1 MNSIAGKS
9 TGIALLMAAALLAA
23 LFSMGVFSAT
33 GVGAEVS
40 DDPAPTV
47 KVDKEGVGATNVTM
61 TIMFEVDL
69 DVVVDDNDTG
79 SVNEA
84 ALSEIVVTLP
94 DGFTGVAQASN
105 RAAIDDTHG
114 NNGTKVQ
121 VDGKDAEDFVPAQTQ
136 AGTHGGTVTINN
148 SPATAGVPAQI
159 TDGDKVTVVVAG
171 LTNPPN
177 ATLATDGEYQVSVIQ
192 GPASATNIAKTAS
205 FTLYDAVLSS
215 DTPGAAVGVTL
226 HTSAG
231 TPVGQGQDIVVD
243 LTGFGVPTTIAEN
256 RVIIDSDGQSP
267 NDFSGYPSEVT
278 VTGKKVTLTVP
289 NFLPN
294 GSEQMDLVGGIY
306 RITFKQSAGITNPTS
321 PGTKTIKVS
330 DRDGTD
336 DELKARVRSTVTV
349 APKLGP
355 RGTDATVTGK
365 GFASGQTA
373 TVYLEEVGGE
383 VLGSA
388 TVTDGSFSVAIDTSS
403 DDFDAGANTITVEG
417 GNGADAEK
425 TATFT
430 ITGKVE
436 IEDVESATV
445 ADTLTL
451 KLSDWTAGPV
461 VDVKIGGVAV
471 DEFFTAFEDLTADQ
485 RKAAGI
491 EEARVEGIDGDDEA
505 SFDIVVPSGVS
516 LGVQEIAVYTTDK
529 DDVDDDDNVLEH
541 RKAGQVNIA
550 IGAVELT
557 LSPETAVMGQKI
569 TVTGSGFDTN
579 ATSSNDVISVTV
591 SKAPAADVKLGD
603 LEIVT
608 GGNITFTM
616 TVPISKNIRRGKDNK
631 ISLLAHNDTVG
642 AGTLVVPEA
651 AIELDPPEARRGT
664 TVTVTGSGF
673 VANELV
679 LITYGDTRVGSDLA
693 DSRGGFATE
702 ITVPGSAPIGKS
714 TTVTARVE
722 ANATVKAEENNDI
735 VVEAEEK
742 HSTPAA
748 VITTSPDE
756 VVSGQPLTISAENL
770 PLHSNVNVLKIG
782 GTDITPSPK
791 PLTDGKGAFSASVT
805 VPQLTLGNQTI
816 EIEVG
821 EDTFT
826 ATVRIVAETVAA
838 SQAPADLFADLIEA
852 GALDRI
858 FLYNNTTQEWFLY
871 DPDPGFETAN
881 SLESLESGDI
891 IWIQLKSAATVQGAN
906 LLAGWS
912 LITVQ

>member
-1 MNSIAGKS
+1 MILAPHIAGNPGTPTAQGSVPAPVTTGRPSGPEGSRRPASAEPVPKPTGEAPTAPGLSPPTQGAIPPGTAGRPRANRYRGLKTPRLRSRPSVIPAKAGSNRHPRRSGGQTRLKGTVGSSGPGIPMGLPKGEITKMNSLVGKS

-373 TVYLEEVGGE
+373 TVYLGKVGGE
-383 VLGSA
+383 VLGSG
-388 TVTDGSFSVAIDTSS
+388 TVTGGSFSVAIDTSS
-403 DDFDAGANTITVEG
+403 DDFNAGANTITVEG

-436 IEDVESATV
+436 IEDTESATV

-451 KLSDWTAGPV
+451 KLSDWTAGDV

-471 DEFFTAFEDLTADQ
+471 DGFHTAFNALRGCVT
-485 RKAAGI
+485 
-491 EEARVEGIDGDDEA
+491 
-505 SFDIVVPSGVS
+505 
-516 LGVQEIAVYTTDK
+516 
-529 DDVDDDDNVLEH
+529 NV
-541 RKAGQVNIA
+541 GTCI
-550 IGAVELT
+550 
-557 LSPETAVMGQKI
+557 ETAWYGLRVACNFG
-569 TVTGSGFDTN
+569 VW
-579 ATSSNDVISVTV
+579 
-591 SKAPAADVKLGD
+591 
-603 LEIVT
+603 
-608 GGNITFTM
+608 
-616 TVPISKNIRRGKDNK
+616 
-631 ISLLAHNDTVG
+631 
-642 AGTLVVPEA
+642 
-651 AIELDPPEARRGT
+651 IE
-664 TVTVTGSGF
+664 
-673 VANELV
+673 
-679 LITYGDTRVGSDLA
+679 
-693 DSRGGFATE
+693 
-702 ITVPGSAPIGKS
+702 
-714 TTVTARVE
+714 
-722 ANATVKAEENNDI
+722 
-735 VVEAEEK
+735 
-742 HSTPAA
+742 
-748 VITTSPDE
+748 
-756 VVSGQPLTISAENL
+756 
-770 PLHSNVNVLKIG
+770 
-782 GTDITPSPK
+782 
-791 PLTDGKGAFSASVT
+791 
-805 VPQLTLGNQTI
+805 
-816 EIEVG
+816 
-821 EDTFT
+821 
-826 ATVRIVAETVAA
+826 
-838 SQAPADLFADLIEA
+838 
-852 GALDRI
+852 DRI
-858 FLYNNTTQEWFLY
+858 
-871 DPDPGFETAN
+871 P
-881 SLESLESGDI
+881 
-891 IWIQLKSAATVQGAN
+891 
-906 LLAGWS
+906 
-912 LITVQ
+912 LI

>member
-1 MNSIAGKS
+1 
-9 TGIALLMAAALLAA
+9 MAAALLAA
-23 LFSMGVFSAT
+23 LFSMGVFSA
-33 GVGAEVS
+33 GAILAAVENE
-40 DDPAPTV
+40 DPKPTV
-47 KVDKEGVGATNVTM
+47 TIDKEGVGATNVTM
-61 TIMFEVDL
+61 TVTFQL
-69 DVVVDDNDTG
+69 DAVPTG
-79 SVNEA
+79 NITITPR
-84 ALSEIVVTLP
+84 LLT
-94 DGFTGVAQASN
+94 D
-105 RAAIDDTHG
+105 IDDDTNTANSG
-114 NNGTKVQ
+114 GTAPTDVPVDGDNAATVKVGTKDVAGVTNTNQ
-121 VDGKDAEDFVPAQTQ
+121 GIITIDYTATPVPANDEVNIGANQEVVATISGLENPANNTADAE
-136 AGTHGGTVTINN
+136 GRMGY
-148 SPATAGVPAQI
+148 GVFIVHASEAE
-159 TDGDKVTVVVAG
+159 V
-171 LTNPPN
+171 
-177 ATLATDGEYQVSVIQ
+177 
-192 GPASATNIAKTAS
+192 SATVPV
-205 FTLYDAVLSS
+205 YDAVLSS
-215 DTPGAAVGVTL
+215 DTPDAAVGITL
-226 HTSAG
+226 HTHTVEPITGGS
-231 TPVGQGQDIVVD
+231 DIVVD
-243 LTGFGVPTTIAEN
+243 LAGFGVPGTIAEN
-256 RVIIDSDGQSP
+256 RVIVESTGA
-267 NDFSGYPSEVT
+267 NFVGYPSEVT
-278 VTGKKVTLTVP
+278 VSGKKVTLTIP
-289 NFLPN
+289 NFRPDGMLEN
-294 GSEQMDLVGGIY
+294 RNVATGVY
-306 RITFKQSAGITNPTS
+306 TVAFKQSAGITNPTS

-330 DRDGTD
+330 DADDTA
-336 DELKARVRSTVTV
+336 DELTARIRSAVTV